1 MLIYRQA
8 RIAYRTL
15 NKNAGR
21 SPPSAGRRSQA
32 HLRKALHSF
41 DDFVAFGGLAINAVF
56 PNDSIMFII
65 TKRPLLSSR
74 IFDTK

>member
-21 SPPSAGRRSQA
+21 SPRSEG
-32 HLRKALHSF
+32 LHSF

-65 TKRPLLSSR
+65 TKTPLLSSR